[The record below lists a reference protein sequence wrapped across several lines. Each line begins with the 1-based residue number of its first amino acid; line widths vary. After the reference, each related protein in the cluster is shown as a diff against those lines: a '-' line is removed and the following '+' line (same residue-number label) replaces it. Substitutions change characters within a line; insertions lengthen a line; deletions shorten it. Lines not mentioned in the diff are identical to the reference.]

1 MPGIPVADEL
11 EDRAEKRDAGF
22 QRDGGGVRPPKQE
35 RSRKTL
41 DRIVTAALELF
52 RESGVDGTTVSGIVD
67 RAETS
72 VGSFYARFSGKDEL
86 VRFLRNRYRSDVMAR
101 WDQGV
106 ERVGWSDLPLGDR
119 VREAVALLV
128 RAYVE
133 DWTLGRV
140 LDGGLGRPGEEGG
153 WWTGDFRGHMLEA
166 LTRALL
172 VPGEEIPHGDPERA
186 LEIGYRMVAG
196 AIRDAVEV
204 GDDSTWK
211 EGGGVLDSLGPELAR
226 AWTAYLEAGA
236 GGVEEGGEVP
246 EVRMVEEVGAA
257 AAGEQRP
264 GEGELAPSPEPPA
277 APAAPAGEAPE
288 ADFFDPWG

>member
-1 MPGIPVADEL
+1 MPEIAVAEGL
-11 EDRAEKRDAGF
+11 EYRSEERGAIGV
-22 QRDGGGVRPPKQE
+22 DGDGAGVRPPKQE

-41 DRIVTAALELF
+41 DRILAAALELF
-52 RESGVDGTTVSGIVD
+52 RDSGVDGTTVSGIVD

-86 VRFLRNRYRSDVMAR
+86 VRFLRNRYRSDVLAR

-106 ERVGWSDLPLGDR
+106 EGVGWSELPLGDR

-140 LDGGLGRPGEEGG
+140 LDGGLDRPGEAGS
-153 WWTGDFRGHMLEA
+153 WWSGDFRRHALEA
-166 LTRALL
+166 LVRALL
-172 VPGEEIPHGDPERA
+172 VPGEEIPHPDPERA
-186 LEIGYRMVAG
+186 LEIGFRMVAG

-204 GDDSTWK
+204 GGDSEWE
-211 EGGGVLDSLGPELAR
+211 EGAEILDGLTAELAR
-226 AWTAYLEAGA
+226 AWTAYLEVGPEGIGLESGDRQGRVGEEVRGA
-236 GGVEEGGEVP
+236 GGEEEDST
-246 EVRMVEEVGAA
+246 E
-257 AAGEQRP
+257 
-264 GEGELAPSPEPPA
+264 
-277 APAAPAGEAPE
+277 GEAPE

>member
-1 MPGIPVADEL
+1 VFFFYFFGVSPMPGIPVAE
-11 EDRAEKRDAGF
+11 EVGPHREERDAGVTG
-22 QRDGGGVRPPKQE
+22 DGAGVRPPKQE

-41 DRIVTAALELF
+41 DRIVRAALELF
-52 RESGVDGTTVSGIVD
+52 RESGVDCTTVSGIVD

-86 VRFLRNRYRSDVMAR
+86 VRFLRDLYRSDVLAR

-106 ERVGWSDLPLGDR
+106 EGVGWYELPLGER
-119 VREAVALLV
+119 VQEAVALLV

-153 WWTGDFRGHMLEA
+153 WWSGDFRRQVLGTLARVVLVRPEEVTHPDPQ
-166 LTRALL
+166 RAL
-172 VPGEEIPHGDPERA
+172 G
-186 LEIGYRMVAG
+186 IGYRMVAG

-204 GDDSTWK
+204 GGDSEWE
-211 EGGGVLDSLGPELAR
+211 EGAGVLESLGPELAR
-226 AWTAYLEAGA
+226 AWTAYLEAGL
-236 GGVEEGGEVP
+236 GEVVPATAP
-246 EVRMVEEVGAA
+246 ERT
-257 AAGEQRP
+257 P
-264 GEGELAPSPEPPA
+264 PPA
-277 APAAPAGEAPE
+277 APMGETPE

>member
-1 MPGIPVADEL
+1 MPGIPVAEEL
-11 EDRAEKRDAGF
+11 EDRREERDAGG
-22 QRDGGGVRPPKQE
+22 QGDGAGVRPPKQE

-52 RESGVDGTTVSGIVD
+52 RESGVEGTTVSGIVD

-86 VRFLRNRYRSDVMAR
+86 VRFLRNRYRSDVLAR
-101 WDQGV
+101 WDLGV
-106 ERVGWSDLPLGDR
+106 EVVGWSGLPLGDR

-128 RAYVE
+128 RAYVG

-153 WWTGDFRGHMLEA
+153 WWSGDFRRHVLETLA
-166 LTRALL
+166 RALL
-172 VPGEEIPHGDPERA
+172 VPGEEIPHPDPERA

-196 AIRDAVEV
+196 AVRDAVEV
-204 GDDSTWK
+204 GDDSKWK
-211 EGGGVLDSLGPELAR
+211 EGAGVLESLGPELAR
-226 AWTAYLEAGA
+226 AWTAYLEAGL
-236 GGVEEGGEVP
+236 GGVVP
-246 EVRMVEEVGAA
+246 AA
-257 AAGEQRP
+257 APQPPAEP
-264 GEGELAPSPEPPA
+264 TAPEPPH
-277 APAAPAGEAPE
+277 PPVTPAGEAPE

>member
-1 MPGIPVADEL
+1 MPGIPVAKEVGPQR
-11 EDRAEKRDAGF
+11 EERDAGG
-22 QRDGGGVRPPKQE
+22 QGDGAGVRPPKQE

-52 RESGVDGTTVSGIVD
+52 RESGVEGTTVSGIVD

-86 VRFLRNRYRSDVMAR
+86 VRFLRNRYRSDVLAR
-101 WDQGV
+101 WDLGV
-106 ERVGWSDLPLGDR
+106 EAVGWSGLPLGDR

-128 RAYVE
+128 RAYVG

-153 WWTGDFRGHMLEA
+153 WWSGDFRRHVLETLA
-166 LTRALL
+166 RALL
-172 VPGEEIPHGDPERA
+172 VPGEEIPHPDPERA

-196 AIRDAVEV
+196 AVRDAVEV
-204 GDDSTWK
+204 GDDSKWK
-211 EGGGVLDSLGPELAR
+211 EGAGVLESLGPELAR
-226 AWTAYLEAGA
+226 AWTAYLEAGL
-236 GGVEEGGEVP
+236 GGVVP
-246 EVRMVEEVGAA
+246 AA
-257 AAGEQRP
+257 APQPPAEP
-264 GEGELAPSPEPPA
+264 TAPEPPH
-277 APAAPAGEAPE
+277 PPVTPAGEAPE